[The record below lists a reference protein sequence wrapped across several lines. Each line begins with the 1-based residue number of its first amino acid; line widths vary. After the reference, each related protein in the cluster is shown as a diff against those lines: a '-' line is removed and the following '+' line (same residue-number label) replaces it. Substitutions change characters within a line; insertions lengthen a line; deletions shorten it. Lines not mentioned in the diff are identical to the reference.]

1 MNSQKGSACGHPER
15 GDWVAFAGGELEG
28 RPPTALCASCRAQS
42 EATGSQAPRA
52 VLCFQCYQ
60 ADLARQRALKAAA
73 DLDTASN
80 ARFQCQL
87 PFEPVNRPRLERLRT
102 ARAQVRA
109 SASTGSARFEQRR
122 RQAQIA
128 ARHAL
133 QRIVAGVRRQG
144 AVTPDET
151 RAFASAVHAAELQLP
166 ESWLPF
172 VVSR

>member
-1 MNSQKGSACGHPER
+1 MNTKERSACGRVEPGE
-15 GDWVAFAGGELEG
+15 WVAFAGGELEG
-28 RPPTALCASCRAQS
+28 PPTTALCASCRRLKD
-42 EATGSQAPRA
+42 TVGPQASRA
-52 VLCFQCYQ
+52 VLCFQCHQ
-60 ADLARQRALKAAA
+60 ADLVRQRALKAAGA
-73 DLDTASN
+73 LDTGSV

-102 ARAQVRA
+102 ARAEVRA
-109 SASTGSARFEQRR
+109 TASTGSARFEQRR

-133 QRIVAGVRRQG
+133 QRIVAGVRPHG
-144 AVTPDET
+144 AVTPEDK